1 MNGVD
6 DRAALEMKLKEVI
19 AWLAEHDRPGIRN
32 TAGWSNQIS
41 AKKEEQDE
49 IVKKLATLNANSANT
64 ELPFY
69 KRWNPFSGGRRS
81 RTRGGGWSMGSMIT
95 PGSYEYTKYAG
106 AGMDCAGTPVRAGFL
121 QSAPSGGLPYR
132 ASGGK
137 RSGKR
142 SARRSRSGK
151 RSARHHSARRLR
163 SRKSRGGAAAAAS
176 AYENH
181 TMSMPG
187 VPIHA
192 GAHTA
197 NQVQKGGRYEMTMG
211 PLIGSGSDIGMRGS
225 SMAHRIPCEQSTM
238 NPLNQRGGA
247 FPAVQ
252 VGAADMM
259 RYQAPNAGYS
269 NLATPLPAGGA
280 SPGFLTQVPYAAGSM
295 NRACLTTGGKRS
307 KRNKRSKRSKRSKR
321 NHRK

>member
-1 MNGVD
+1 
-6 DRAALEMKLKEVI
+6 
-19 AWLAEHDRPGIRN
+19 
-32 TAGWSNQIS
+32 
-41 AKKEEQDE
+41 
-49 IVKKLATLNANSANT
+49 
-64 ELPFY
+64 
-69 KRWNPFSGGRRS
+69 
-81 RTRGGGWSMGSMIT
+81 MGSMIT
-95 PGSYEYTKYAG
+95 PGVYENMKYAG
-106 AGMDCAGTPVRAGFL
+106 AGTDCAGTPMRPGFL
-121 QSAPSGGLPYR
+121 QSTPSGYR

-142 SARRSRSGK
+142 STRRS

-176 AYENH
+176 MYDYNIMRS
-181 TMSMPG
+181 TPG

-197 NQVQKGGRYEMTMG
+197 NQKGGRYEMLMG
-211 PLIGSGSDIGMRGS
+211 PLVAGSAVGMSGP
-225 SMAHRIPCEQSTM
+225 SMAHSISCEQRIP

-247 FPAVQ
+247 FPAVH

-259 RYQAPNAGYS
+259 AYQAPNGGYS
-269 NLATPLPAGGA
+269 NQALPLPAGGA
-280 SPGFLTQVPYAAGSM
+280 SPGFLIQVPYAAGSM

>member
-1 MNGVD
+1 MS
-6 DRAALEMKLKEVI
+6 LEGKSVEELQVMLK
-19 AWLAEHDRPGIRN
+19 N
-32 TAGWSNQIS
+32 
-41 AKKEEQDE
+41 EEA
-49 IVKKLATLNANSANT
+49 KLAKMGPIPMPNVGMTGPAIQHQQQHVISIKDAIASKGASW
-64 ELPFY
+64 Y
-69 KRWNPFSGGRRS
+69 NPFSWGKKGGRRS
-81 RTRGGGWSMGSMIT
+81 RSRGGGWSMGSMIT

-106 AGMDCAGTPVRAGFL
+106 AGMDCAGAPVRAGFL
-121 QSAPSGGLPYR
+121 QSVPSGGLPYR

-151 RSARHHSARRLR
+151 RSARRSARHHSARRLR
-163 SRKSRGGAAAAAS
+163 SRKSRGGAAAEAS
-176 AYENH
+176 AYANH
-181 TMSMPG
+181 TISMPG
-187 VPIHA
+187 VQIPA

-197 NQVQKGGRYEMTMG
+197 SQVQRGGRYEMNMG
-211 PLIGSGSDIGMRGS
+211 PLVAGSDIGMSGIG
-225 SMAHRIPCEQSTM
+225 MAHRIPCEQGTINS
-238 NPLNQRGGA
+238 LNQRGGA

-259 RYQAPNAGYS
+259 RYEAQNAGYS
-269 NLATPLPAGGA
+269 NLATPLPPGGA

>member
-1 MNGVD
+1 MSVVNQSVG
-6 DRAALEMKLKEVI
+6 
-19 AWLAEHDRPGIRN
+19 N
-32 TAGWSNQIS
+32 TVPAGTSG
-41 AKKEEQDE
+41 
-49 IVKKLATLNANSANT
+49 NSAAHVNVKNGT
-64 ELPFY
+64 SGKNATHDGVQEEPSLFS
-69 KRWNPFSGGRRS
+69 KITSFSPFSGGRRS

-137 RSGKR
+137 RSARRSRSGKRSGKR
-142 SARRSRSGK
+142 SARRS

-163 SRKSRGGAAAAAS
+163 SRKSRGGANSNS
-176 AYENH
+176 AMVYDNNMI
-181 TMSMPG
+181 TRSTPG
-187 VPIHA
+187 VPIPA

-197 NQVQKGGRYEMTMG
+197 NQVQKGGRYDMHMG
-211 PLIGSGSDIGMRGS
+211 PLVAGSDIGMRGI

-307 KRNKRSKRSKRSKR
+307 KRNKRSKRSKRH
-321 NHRK
+321 HRK

>member
-1 MNGVD
+1 MNGVNQSVGNTVPE
-6 DRAALEMKLKEVI
+6 ALPGNTTVLREEEGAQKKS
-19 AWLAEHDRPGIRN
+19 WLSPGS
-32 TAGWSNQIS
+32 W
-41 AKKEEQDE
+41 
-49 IVKKLATLNANSANT
+49 
-64 ELPFY
+64 
-69 KRWNPFSGGRRS
+69 FSGGRSRRTR

-151 RSARHHSARRLR
+151 RSGKRSARHHSARRLR
-163 SRKSRGGAAAAAS
+163 SRKSRGGANSNS
-176 AYENH
+176 AMVYDNNMI
-181 TMSMPG
+181 TRSTPG
-187 VPIHA
+187 VPIPA

-197 NQVQKGGRYEMTMG
+197 NQVQKGGRYDMHMG
-211 PLIGSGSDIGMRGS
+211 PLVAGSDIGMRGI

-259 RYQAPNAGYS
+259 AYQAPNAGYS
-269 NLATPLPAGGA
+269 NQPMPLPAGGA

-307 KRNKRSKRSKRSKR
+307 KRNKRSNRH
-321 NHRK
+321 HRK

>member
-1 MNGVD
+1 MSGVNQQ
-6 DRAALEMKLKEVI
+6 VV
-19 AWLAEHDRPGIRN
+19 N
-32 TAGWSNQIS
+32 TALR
-41 AKKEEQDE
+41 E
-49 IVKKLATLNANSANT
+49 NAQKVLSGNSAAQEAVSGNSAAQKESSWFT
-64 ELPFY
+64 KL
-69 KRWNPFSGGRRS
+69 NPFSSGGRRS
-81 RTRGGGWSMGSMIT
+81 RVRGGGWSIGSMIT

-121 QSAPSGGLPYR
+121 QSTPSGGLPYR

-137 RSGKR
+137 RST
-142 SARRSRSGK
+142 RRS

-176 AYENH
+176 MYDYNIMRS
-181 TMSMPG
+181 TPG

-197 NQVQKGGRYEMTMG
+197 NQKGGRYEMLMG
-211 PLIGSGSDIGMRGS
+211 PLVAGSAVGMSGP
-225 SMAHRIPCEQSTM
+225 SMAHSIPCEQRIPNS
-238 NPLNQRGGA
+238 LNQQGGA

-259 RYQAPNAGYS
+259 AYRAPNAGYS
-269 NLATPLPAGGA
+269 NQMVPFPSGGA
-280 SPGFLTQVPYAAGSM
+280 IPGMMTQIPYAAGSM

>member
-1 MNGVD
+1 MSGVNQQ
-6 DRAALEMKLKEVI
+6 VV
-19 AWLAEHDRPGIRN
+19 N
-32 TAGWSNQIS
+32 TALR
-41 AKKEEQDE
+41 E
-49 IVKKLATLNANSANT
+49 NAQKVLSGNSAAQEAVSGNSAAQKESSWFT
-64 ELPFY
+64 KL
-69 KRWNPFSGGRRS
+69 NPFSSGGRRS
-81 RTRGGGWSMGSMIT
+81 RVRGGGWSIGSMIT

-106 AGMDCAGTPVRAGFL
+106 AGTDCAGTPMRPGFL

-142 SARRSRSGK
+142 STRRS

-176 AYENH
+176 MYDYNIMRS
-181 TMSMPG
+181 TPG

-197 NQVQKGGRYEMTMG
+197 NQKGGRYEMLMG
-211 PLIGSGSDIGMRGS
+211 PLVAGSAVGMSGP
-225 SMAHRIPCEQSTM
+225 SMAHSISCEQRIP

-247 FPAVQ
+247 FPAVH

-259 RYQAPNAGYS
+259 AYQAPNGGYS
-269 NLATPLPAGGA
+269 NQALPLPAGGA
-280 SPGFLTQVPYAAGSM
+280 SPGFLIQVPYAAGSM

-307 KRNKRSKRSKRSKR
+307 KRNKRSKRSKLSKR